1 MRPDTAPLIPPGC
14 DLRSMPFMP
23 LDVTRLMDSDFFA
36 LSTPAEFKAAVALW
50 AKSWLQVPAASLP
63 DDDRVLAFLAG
74 GLTLMRWRKVRD
86 VALRGWITC
95 SDGRLYH
102 PLIAELALDAW
113 DRVQHLQRDEQPTR
127 RASSS
132 AERMRR
138 LRARRKAMEQG
149 GLVESDPA
157 ARPAVAASDAGGDAS
172 SVTPGVTRG
181 DATLVADATSHVTS
195 PPQTPPQGK
204 DEGEGGD
211 GAQPVTPAT
220 RSQRHLPV
228 LAAMPAPAGADAPSP
243 PPGSSGTCQAKA
255 GKLRLTP
262 HEQHLCDAVWV
273 QYGAAYQS
281 RYDAPP
287 LRDSRARHQVA
298 ELVRRLGVQAPDVAA
313 HYVRSNHDWYVRKG
327 HDVGTLLGDVQK
339 LRAEWMATHRRA
351 RQCAAPVCPPELR
364 SGAPPARPSE
374 AVQAALESLA
384 QKLRVTPP
392 RAAGG

>member
-1 MRPDTAPLIPPGC
+1 MRPDTAPLTPPAC

-95 SDGRLYH
+95 SDGRMYH

-138 LRARRKAMEQG
+138 LRARRKAMEPG
-149 GLVESDPA
+149 GPVAPDPA
-157 ARPAVAASDAGGDAS
+157 AQPAVAVGDAAH
-172 SVTPGVTRG
+172 VTPDVTRG
-181 DATLVADATSHVTS
+181 DAASVTDATSHVT
-195 PPQTPPQGK
+195 PPPEHTAKGK
-204 DEGEGGD
+204 GDGEGGD
-211 GAQPVTPAT
+211 GAQPVTLAAP
-220 RSQRHLPV
+220 SQRHLPV
-228 LAAMPAPAGADAPSP
+228 LAAMPAPAGADAPLP
-243 PPGSSGTCQAKA
+243 PPGSSGICQPKA

-262 HEQHLCDAVWV
+262 DEQQLCDTVWA

-298 ELVRRLGVQAPDVAA
+298 ELVRRLGVQAPDVAT

-339 LRAEWMATHRRA
+339 LRAEWMATQKRA
-351 RQCAAPVCPPELR
+351 GQRAAPVCPPEFR